1 MFSIKSI
8 PTEASYIA
16 DELSR
21 DVTDLDRKC
30 LVIKQT
36 LQDGDFTLSEA
47 LKSYEVSRSDYESFF
62 AKNIIEELHLTFPLN
77 QSPKLQAAFTIEVIA
92 SIYKDLFSS
101 VDKNSEYVLQ
111 HFESLLKEIEEDKV
125 VL

>member
-1 MFSIKSI
+1 MFSIKSL
-8 PTEASYIA
+8 PTEAGYIA
-16 DELSR
+16 DELSTE
-21 DVTDLDRKC
+21 VTDHDRKC
-30 LVIKQT
+30 IVIKQT
-36 LQDGDFTLSEA
+36 LQDGDFTLDEA
-47 LKSYEVSRSDYESFF
+47 LNLYEVSRSDYESFF
-62 AKNIIEELHLTFPLN
+62 AKNIIEELDLIFSSN

-101 VDKNSEYVLQ
+101 VDKKSKYILQ